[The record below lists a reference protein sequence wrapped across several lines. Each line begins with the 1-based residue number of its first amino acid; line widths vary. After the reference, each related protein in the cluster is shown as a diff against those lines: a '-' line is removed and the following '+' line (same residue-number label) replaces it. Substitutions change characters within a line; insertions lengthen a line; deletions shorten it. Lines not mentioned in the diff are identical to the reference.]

1 MTLFYHEF
9 RILIDFNYESCR
21 LRHCIKQCHYL
32 CLKKK
37 KESMVFMKEKKKMSL
52 AMQIF
57 IALVLA
63 IAAGLLLQK
72 HAQFAETYIKPFG
85 TIFLNL
91 LKFIVVP
98 IVLFSIMCG
107 IISMRDIKKVG
118 AIGLKTVV
126 YYMCTTAFAI
136 TIGLIG
142 GNLFK
147 KMFPVIA
154 TTDLSYQVGEKTS
167 LMDTIVNI
175 FPSNFISPMAEAN
188 MLQVIVMALLIG
200 FAIILVGEE
209 KNTRIITA
217 CNDLNDV
224 FMKCME
230 MILKLS
236 PIGVF
241 CLLCPVV
248 AANGAT
254 IIGSLAMVLLAAYVC
269 YIVHAVVVY
278 SFAVKTIG
286 GISPLTFFKEML
298 PAIMFAFSSASSV
311 GTLPI
316 NMECTEKLGTS
327 REIASFILPLGATIN
342 MDGTAIYQGVC
353 AIFIAS
359 CYGIHLTLPQMLT
372 IIFTATLASIG
383 TAGVPGAGMVML
395 AMVLTSVGLPV
406 DGIALVAGVD
416 RIFDMG
422 RTTVNITGDASC
434 CVIVSNL
441 EKKREARK
449 MAKSM

>member
-1 MTLFYHEF
+1 
-9 RILIDFNYESCR
+9 
-21 LRHCIKQCHYL
+21 
-32 CLKKK
+32 
-37 KESMVFMKEKKKMSL
+37 MVFMKEKKKMSL

-327 REIASFILPLGATIN
+327 REISSFILPLGATIN

-434 CVIVSNL
+434 CIIVSNL
-441 EKKREARK
+441 ERKKEER
-449 MAKSM
+449 MAKRGSC